1 MPFLGAF
8 CGPVVCAAGGRARQA
23 SLCARLLSQHRPG
36 RMSAGLSRAFC
47 RGRDREAQT
56 YWVWFMVCV
65 SEHLREQ
72 SLSAC

>member
-56 YWVWFMVCV
+56 
-65 SEHLREQ
+65 
-72 SLSAC
+72 